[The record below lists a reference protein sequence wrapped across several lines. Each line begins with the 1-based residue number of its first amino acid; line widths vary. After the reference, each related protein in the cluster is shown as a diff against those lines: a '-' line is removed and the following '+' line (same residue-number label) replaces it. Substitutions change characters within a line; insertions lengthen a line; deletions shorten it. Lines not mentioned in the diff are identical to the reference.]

1 VYTRCPQCQT
11 VFRLTAAQ
19 FKLRDGMVRC
29 GRCQHAFQADQHLVE
44 RPAKNA
50 AKPAGAARKRS
61 PRKTGKGETRA
72 APDTT
77 TTPASD
83 AAHAESGAAAP
94 HDPAVAEPLSTPGRD
109 APDPA
114 GMPLSALELPAGT
127 RTRTL
132 YWSLASVP
140 LVVALLAQ
148 VVVFYGAE
156 LVRAAPTLKPT
167 ITLAC
172 RALPCR
178 SGMFTDMRLLDLI
191 ETRVTPHPRYDK
203 ALRIQATIVNRA
215 GHVQPYPRLEVTLID
230 SQGQVVARRA
240 YKPREYLRKTAAIR
254 AGLTPQL
261 AENIQLEI
269 TSPGAQA
276 SGYEILL
283 LPASE

>member
-19 FKLRDGMVRC
+19 LKLRGGMVRC

-61 PRKTGKGETRA
+61 PRKTGKGETHTA
-72 APDTT
+72 SDAVTT
-77 TTPASD
+77 LASD
-83 AAHAESGAAAP
+83 AAHAESGAAEP
-94 HDPAVAEPLSTPGRD
+94 RPAPGRD
-109 APDPA
+109 IPDHA

-156 LVRAAPTLKPT
+156 LVRAAPTLKPA

-254 AGLTPQL
+254 EGLTPQL